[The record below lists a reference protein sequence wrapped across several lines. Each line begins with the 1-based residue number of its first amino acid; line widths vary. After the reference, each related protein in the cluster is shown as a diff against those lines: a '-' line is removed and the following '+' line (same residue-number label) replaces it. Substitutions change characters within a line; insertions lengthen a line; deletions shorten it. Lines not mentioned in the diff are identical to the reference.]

1 MPSESLYSLQNE
13 IAHINKKIES
23 FEDDIHEATI
33 EALNAAKRAI
43 EARIQKIQ
51 MEQELLSQFQQHV
64 FEHKQKLVSVKD
76 HECMDFIV
84 QLTDIRNKLE
94 HAYEGNTG
102 DAIQEDFKL
111 KSNQFH
117 DLVMDLSEVINTCKV
132 RGLF

>member
-1 MPSESLYSLQNE
+1 MPFESLNSLQDE

-43 EARIQKIQ
+43 EAKIQKMQ

-76 HECMDFIV
+76 NECMDFIV
-84 QLTDIRNKLE
+84 QLTKTRNKLE
-94 HAYEGNTG
+94 HAYEGATG
-102 DAIQEDFKL
+102 AAIQKDFKL

-117 DLVMDLSEVINTCKV
+117 DLVIDLTNTISTCKV
-132 RGLF
+132 KGLF

>member
-23 FEDDIHEATI
+23 FENDIHEATI

-43 EARIQKIQ
+43 EAKIQRIQ

-76 HECMDFIV
+76 NECMDFIV

-94 HAYEGNTG
+94 HAYEGTTG

-117 DLVMDLSEVINTCKV
+117 DLVMDLSEAINTCKV